1 MAILLMHDGLI
12 MVCMAI
18 AGLGGYY
25 LYKKDGPAAAL
36 ATIIGGL
43 FLAMMHS

>member
-1 MAILLMHDGLI
+1 MTNLLIHNGLI
-12 MVCMAI
+12 MVSMSI

>member
-12 MVCMAI
+12 MVSMAI
-18 AGLGGYY
+18 AGTGAYY
-25 LYKKDGPAAAL
+25 LHKNNGPAAAL